1 MRPLGAKNKVW
12 YSTAA
17 AAAALD
23 ISPRQLRF
31 LREDLKF
38 GFHYRVIGRT
48 SAARPTYQWQPD
60 RITDHLQTSPFL
72 RELPPPRRRRRAAES
87 D

>member
-1 MRPLGAKNKVW
+1 MRPIGAKNKVW
-12 YSTAA
+12 LYTAEAA
-17 AAAALD
+17 AVLG
-23 ISPRQLRF
+23 ISQRQLRF

-48 SAARPTYQWQPD
+48 CAARPTYQWQPD
-60 RITDHLQTSPFL
+60 RITDHLHTSPFL
-72 RELPPPRRRRRAAES
+72 REPPPPRRRRRAAES